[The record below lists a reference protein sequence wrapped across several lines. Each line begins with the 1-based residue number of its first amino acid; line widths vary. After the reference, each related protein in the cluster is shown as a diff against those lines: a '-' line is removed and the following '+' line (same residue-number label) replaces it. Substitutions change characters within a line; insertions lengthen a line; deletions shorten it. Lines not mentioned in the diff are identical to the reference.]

1 VVVDAVSVIDV
12 GVPSLTVTVVVA
24 AVTVPD
30 AALMVVVQTPVTV
43 LTGVTSPFWLTVAQ
57 EVVPELQLTFP
68 VRFWVEPS
76 L

>member
-1 VVVDAVSVIDV
+1 MSVIEV

-24 AVTVPD
+24 ALTVPA
-30 AALMVVVQTPVTV
+30 AALIVVVQTPVTV
-43 LTGVTSPFWLTVAQ
+43 LTGVTSPFWLMVAQ
-57 EVVPELQLTFP
+57 EVVPELQTTLP